1 MIALL
6 RALLADLADDPL
18 HTYPHRLP
26 VVREAAT
33 GDVVA
38 AGNQEARVV
47 LVTREALGLHTERA
61 ARVLYRADVAARPL
75 PLVNPDKKGKLFVW

>member
-1 MIALL
+1 VISLL

-38 AGNQEARVV
+38 DGEQEAEVV
-47 LVTREALGLHTERA
+47 LVTREALGLHTERN

-75 PLVNPDKKGKLFVW
+75 ALAHPDQHGNLFVW